1 MNIYLK
7 KIGVNAHIAFKEKID
22 TKIKN
27 KVLNKYAYL
36 INKNTFKIINE
47 NKK

>member
-1 MNIYLK
+1 MDIYLK

-27 KVLNKYAYL
+27 RRE
-36 INKNTFKIINE
+36 KI
-47 NKK
+47 

>member
-1 MNIYLK
+1 MDIYLK

-27 KVLNKYAYL
+27 KKVYKH
-36 INKNTFKIINE
+36 
-47 NKK
+47 